1 MSRAL
6 GRGGTARSDSLEQL
20 KHLTF
25 QLRVVY
31 AQNKAI
37 FTRRFNSLGRTWSGE
52 TGQGRAWWDDEKAAR
67 NLARHG
73 VSFEAARLAFD
84 DPFAVVRE
92 DRRRDY
98 SEDRYVLLG
107 MVENHLLA
115 VVHTQRDA
123 RIRIISARLAEPR
136 ERRRY
141 HEENS

>member
-1 MSRAL
+1 MQ
-6 GRGGTARSDSLEQL
+6 DYDFE
-20 KHLTF
+20 
-25 QLRVVY
+25 
-31 AQNKAI
+31 
-37 FTRRFNSLGRTWSGE
+37 
-52 TGQGRAWWDDEKAAR
+52 WDDEKAAR

-73 VSFEAARLAFD
+73 VDFEAARLAFD

-98 SEDRYVLLG
+98 GEDRYILLG

>member
-1 MSRAL
+1 MK
-6 GRGGTARSDSLEQL
+6 GHDFE
-20 KHLTF
+20 
-25 QLRVVY
+25 
-31 AQNKAI
+31 
-37 FTRRFNSLGRTWSGE
+37 
-52 TGQGRAWWDDEKAAR
+52 WDDEKAAR

-98 SEDRYVLLG
+98 GEDRYILLG

>member
-1 MSRAL
+1 MK
-6 GRGGTARSDSLEQL
+6 DHDFE
-20 KHLTF
+20 
-25 QLRVVY
+25 
-31 AQNKAI
+31 
-37 FTRRFNSLGRTWSGE
+37 
-52 TGQGRAWWDDEKAAR
+52 WDDEKAAR

-98 SEDRYVLLG
+98 GEDG

>member
-1 MSRAL
+1 MK
-6 GRGGTARSDSLEQL
+6 DHDFE
-20 KHLTF
+20 
-25 QLRVVY
+25 
-31 AQNKAI
+31 
-37 FTRRFNSLGRTWSGE
+37 
-52 TGQGRAWWDDEKAAR
+52 WDVEKAAR

-98 SEDRYVLLG
+98 GEDRYILLG

-115 VVHTQRDA
+115 VVYTQRDA

>member
-1 MSRAL
+1 MK
-6 GRGGTARSDSLEQL
+6 DHDFE
-20 KHLTF
+20 
-25 QLRVVY
+25 
-31 AQNKAI
+31 
-37 FTRRFNSLGRTWSGE
+37 
-52 TGQGRAWWDDEKAAR
+52 WDDEKAAR

-98 SEDRYVLLG
+98 GENRYVLLG
-107 MVENHLLA
+107 IVENHLLA

>member
-1 MSRAL
+1 MK
-6 GRGGTARSDSLEQL
+6 DHDFE
-20 KHLTF
+20 
-25 QLRVVY
+25 
-31 AQNKAI
+31 
-37 FTRRFNSLGRTWSGE
+37 
-52 TGQGRAWWDDEKAAR
+52 WDDEKAAR

-98 SEDRYVLLG
+98 GEDRYILLG

-115 VVHTQRDA
+115 VVHAQPDA